1 MGYKI
6 EEIEGIGPVYREK
19 LGEAGI
25 GDTDA
30 LLKACGSSKGRKEIC
45 DRIGVSEKLLLNWSN
60 KADMMRIS
68 GVGPQF
74 AELLE
79 ASGVDTIKELR
90 HRNAENLATKM
101 TEVNSEKKLSKSS
114 PATTM
119 IEEWIAQAK
128 KLDPTISH

>member
-1 MGYKI
+1 MGYRI
-6 EEIEGIGPVYREK
+6 DEIEGIGPVYREK

-25 GDTDA
+25 DDTDA
-30 LLKACGSSKGRKEIC
+30 LLKACGSAKGRKEIC

-90 HRNAENLATKM
+90 QRNAENLATKM
-101 TEVNSEKKLSKSS
+101 SEVNTEKNLSKSS
-114 PATTM
+114 PATSM
-119 IEEWIAQAK
+119 IEEWIAQAR

>member
-1 MGYKI
+1 MKI
-6 EEIEGIGPVYREK
+6 TSGKNGFSLMELMIVLAIVAILVALALPSYTRYVLKANR
-19 LGEAGI
+19 GEAQQ
-25 GDTDA
+25 
-30 LLKACGSSKGRKEIC
+30 
-45 DRIGVSEKLLLNWSN
+45 LLLNWSN

-90 HRNAENLATKM
+90 QRNAENLATKM
-101 TEVNSEKKLSKSS
+101 SEVNSEKNLAKSS
-114 PATTM
+114 PATSL